1 MENSKDLHLCVLE
14 RSNYWQL
21 EKKFQILGSG
31 EKKKAG
37 PGQRL
42 ELSRFKAF
50 KG

>member
-31 EKKKAG
+31 EKKKLV
-37 PGQRL
+37 QVRDW
-42 ELSRFKAF
+42 S
-50 KG
+50 

>member
-31 EKKKAG
+31 EKKSW
-37 PGQRL
+37 
-42 ELSRFKAF
+42 SRSETGAE
-50 KG
+50 